1 MDKVKRPAFHVE
13 LISERK
19 IFLLYTAKRIFLDQ
33 LPLFG
38 KCKCFHFSNCKYF
51 DFLCKGNMKVA
62 MGNYLKSIQ
71 KIKGIMEIGIYKQA
85 KDEMKN

>member
-1 MDKVKRPAFHVE
+1 
-13 LISERK
+13 
-19 IFLLYTAKRIFLDQ
+19 
-33 LPLFG
+33 
-38 KCKCFHFSNCKYF
+38 
-51 DFLCKGNMKVA
+51 MKVA